1 MSNNLRLYLWLA
13 LAILLWVNYTTWT
26 GEFSAQTGPATP
38 VSAPSQPPSLANRIP
53 GGSTAPPPAAG
64 GAPAVSPVVP
74 SPAPGTAASLSSS
87 APLIQVRTDV
97 YDLEISTEGG
107 TLTRVDLLK
116 YAEATGKSARVRLE
130 NTQPA
135 TEYLLQTGLTGPAGQ
150 PHPTQAALYSAARR
164 SYRLDGA
171 QQIRVPLTWSSGG
184 VTVTKTFVFRRGSYR
199 IGLEYTIEN
208 RGTSPW
214 QAAEFAQLFRNDP
227 RTKASYFQPSS
238 RAYHGPAVWN
248 GKEYVQLDP
257 ESSDYQHYQ
266 AQVTDGWIAVP
277 QLDFVSAV
285 VPRKGSTYRFTSQ
298 VSGSQY
304 ALSAVGP
311 AHTVPPGA
319 TLNLSQSL
327 YVGPTLHAQL
337 EKTDPTLT
345 YLAISGWFAIL
356 ARPLFW
362 LLSQVERL
370 TGNWGVAIIVVT
382 FLLKL
387 VFYPLSEASGRSM
400 AKMKA
405 LGPRIKNI
413 QEMYKDDKEKL
424 SRAMIEIYK
433 REKVNP
439 VSGCLPMILQL
450 PVFIA
455 FYWVLLYSVELRQAP
470 FMFWIRDLSTRDP
483 YFILPALMAVTGFLQ
498 FKLNPAPPDPV
509 QAKVMMVMPIAM
521 AALFAFFPSGLV
533 LYYVVNSLLSIAQ
546 QWNINRR
553 IEAATRARS

>member
-26 GEFSAQTGPATP
+26 GEFPAHPAP
-38 VSAPSQPPSLANRIP
+38 VSAPAQPPSLANSVPEQATP
-53 GGSTAPPPAAG
+53 GTPAPTAPGSVP
-64 GAPAVSPVVP
+64 P
-74 SPAPGTAASLSSS
+74 SPLAAPPMAGHALPLSSS
-87 APLIQVRTDV
+87 APLIHVRTDV
-97 YDLEISTEGG
+97 YDLEISAEGG
-107 TLTRVDLLK
+107 TLTKVDLLK
-116 YAEATGKSARVRLE
+116 YAAEKGKPAPVRLE
-130 NTQPA
+130 NTDSPTA
-135 TEYLLQTGLTGPAGQ
+135 YLLQTGLTGPAGQ
-150 PHPTQAALYSAARR
+150 PHPTQTALYSSPHRE
-164 SYRLDGA
+164 YQLGGA
-171 QQIRVPLTWSSGG
+171 QELRVPLTWSSDG

-199 IGLEYTIEN
+199 IGLEYSIEN
-208 RGTSPW
+208 HGASAW
-214 QAAEFAQLFRNDP
+214 QASQYAQLFRNDP

-266 AQVTDGWIAVP
+266 ADVTDGWIAVP
-277 QLDFVSAV
+277 ELDFVSAV
-285 VPRKGSTYRFTSQ
+285 VPRKGSAYRFTSH

-304 ALSAVGP
+304 ALSAIGP
-311 AHTVPPGA
+311 PHTVAPGA
-319 TLNLSQSL
+319 TLALGQSL
-327 YVGPTLHAQL
+327 YVGPTLHTQL

-362 LLSQVERL
+362 LLGQVHRL
-370 TGNWGVAIIVVT
+370 TGNWGVAIILVT

-387 VFYPLSEASGRSM
+387 LFYPLSEASGRSM

-413 QEMYKDDKEKL
+413 QELYKDDKEKL

-470 FMFWIRDLSTRDP
+470 FAFWIHDLSARDP
-483 YFILPALMAVTGFLQ
+483 FFILPALMAVTGFLQ
-498 FKLNPAPPDPV
+498 YKLNPAPPDPV
-509 QAKVMMVMPIAM
+509 QAKVMMVMPVAM

-533 LYYVVNSLLSIAQ
+533 LYYVVNSVLSIAQ

-553 IEAATRARS
+553 IEAATRKA